1 MIEPTLPQFHAL
13 HSGLPTHPK
22 GQSERGPAPLTSSV
36 VHGKIF
42 KVPTATVTDRKHAP
56 VFVMGCHR
64 SGTNLLYD
72 MLLSSGGFAIYR
84 GFLPIYKILIPR
96 FGSMEIR
103 GNREKILK
111 TWLRSKGF
119 RRTGLD
125 AETLSARILDEC
137 RNGGDF
143 IRVVMDSVA
152 RAQQADRWAVYDPD
166 NVLHVERVKRD
177 IPNALFVHIIRDG
190 RDIALSLKKMGGFT
204 PLPWDREQ
212 THSLVATALYWEW
225 MIHQG
230 RSHGRKFPDDY
241 IEIRYED
248 LITQPQQTLNRLG
261 SFIDHDLD
269 YGRIQQAGL
278 GRLSET
284 NSSFR
289 EEGAKEK
296 INPLGRWK
304 ERLSQTEVAA
314 IEATVGD
321 CLQENGYELSLSTD
335 ERRRS
340 LRQSWMRSMY
350 PTFLGGKLWMKLH
363 TPVGRLANM
372 SALELEDEPA
382 PVAESVRS

>member
-1 MIEPTLPQFHAL
+1 
-13 HSGLPTHPK
+13 
-22 GQSERGPAPLTSSV
+22 
-36 VHGKIF
+36 
-42 KVPTATVTDRKHAP
+42 
-56 VFVMGCHR
+56 MGCHR

-96 FGSMEIR
+96 FGSIANR
-103 GNREKILK
+103 SNREKILE

-119 RRTGLD
+119 RRSGLN
-125 AETLSARILDEC
+125 AEQLSARILNQCE
-137 RNGGDF
+137 NGGDF

-152 RAQQADRWAVYDPD
+152 QNQQASRWAVYDPD

-204 PLPWDREQ
+204 PLPWDRGQ
-212 THSLVATALYWEW
+212 TDSLVATALYWKW

-230 RSHGRKFPDDY
+230 RSHGSKFPADY

-248 LITQPQQTLNRLG
+248 LITKPHETLGKLG
-261 SFIDHDLD
+261 AFIDHDLD
-269 YGRIQQAGL
+269 YDRIQRASL

-289 EEGAKEK
+289 EEGKDK

-304 ERLSQTEVAA
+304 ERLTSAEVAA
-314 IEATVGD
+314 IEGTVGD
-321 CLQENGYELSLSTD
+321 CLEENGYELSLPET
-335 ERRRS
+335 ERRRG
-340 LRQSWMRSMY
+340 LRQSLMRGTY
-350 PTFLGGKLWMKLH
+350 PAFLGGKLWMKLH

-382 PVAESVRS
+382 PVAESVHS